1 MMPFLLCASNISRI
15 YTAGGLLSEHVPQP
29 FGQQFRLW
37 RLFGRKKNILVLQL
51 AQKEGRMLS

>member
-37 RLFGRKKNILVLQL
+37 RLFGRKKKHIG
-51 AQKEGRMLS
+51 AAIGPERR